1 MTLRTIDCN
10 GEFADGRAGDKTS
23 SRLMDCGG
31 DTEGRPLEISG
42 SQCVALDAK
51 VTGTLTRAAAARR
64 LVIRCPAPCRGEGFL
79 P

>member
-10 GEFADGRAGDKTS
+10 GEVVEVLAGDKTS

-31 DTEGRPLEISG
+31 ETEGRPLEIG
-42 SQCVALDAK
+42 ASQCVALEAK
-51 VTGTLTRAAAARR
+51 VTGTLNRTRTARR
-64 LVIRCPAPCRGEGFL
+64 FAFRWLAPSRFERLL